1 MMTCRSE
8 SKPACRHDFRPPMVA
23 VSPHVYSQRCVKCGV
38 LAVDAIAYIP
48 EADDH
53 VLIGEP
59 HASKPDPLPN

>member
-1 MMTCRSE
+1 MTYHSE
-8 SKPACRHDFRPPMVA
+8 PKPACRHDFQPPMVS

-38 LAVDAIAYIP
+38 LAVDAIAYTP

-59 HASKPDPLPN
+59 DAPKPDPLSN